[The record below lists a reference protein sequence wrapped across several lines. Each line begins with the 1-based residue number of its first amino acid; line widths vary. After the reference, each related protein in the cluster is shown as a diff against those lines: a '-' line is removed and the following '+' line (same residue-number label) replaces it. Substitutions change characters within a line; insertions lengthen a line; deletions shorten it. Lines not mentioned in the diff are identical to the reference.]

1 MTDGNGV
8 PFLKLW
14 LLDEGTNTWEQITSI
29 ARPSGEEDG
38 TYTFT
43 ATLPHF
49 SDYAITAQTATP
61 GTGGG
66 GGGGGSPPVP
76 ALFTV
81 SLFEVLDLSETSEGQ
96 ALEVIEEFVGEKYT
110 ARLLD
115 SVVVSSRPVAYN
127 TFQILKEVEVSITV
141 VDVHHESVVPP
152 SATALLETLIVNKGD
167 VEEEFTLNFW
177 YNDQT
182 GARKFDLSL
191 FVQVGPHE
199 SKTIP
204 VEIPFTE
211 PGTFRVT
218 AEARGVPGGELLEST
233 QLTVMIPWLSVYLYV
248 LVAVAVAILGGS
260 GAAIALYLA
269 RNATLIAAGA
279 GGAGAAIILA
289 KKHKPRVRVA
299 EWKEGAE
306 DDDYDLLV
314 NVTLA
319 NGAEG
324 RLAKDELVGA
334 FEFEIINRSRSK
346 QEFVL
351 AYYLEDVAGIRS
363 PEAAGIVKIDKHKKE
378 LRRDRIALPSR
389 GAYVLC
395 VEARAHKGEVLS
407 SDRVPVRSV

>member
-1 MTDGNGV
+1 
-8 PFLKLW
+8 
-14 LLDEGTNTWEQITSI
+14 
-29 ARPSGEEDG
+29 
-38 TYTFT
+38 
-43 ATLPHF
+43 
-49 SDYAITAQTATP
+49 
-61 GTGGG
+61 
-66 GGGGGSPPVP
+66 
-76 ALFTV
+76 
-81 SLFEVLDLSETSEGQ
+81 
-96 ALEVIEEFVGEKYT
+96 
-110 ARLLD
+110 
-115 SVVVSSRPVAYN
+115 
-127 TFQILKEVEVSITV
+127 
-141 VDVHHESVVPP
+141 VPP